1 MVSCP
6 VLRSTPVFITYKL
19 RTLYLYVG
27 PLSANQR
34 DLETRRWVRNLL
46 VHMDEARCDAS
57 SFNNVAIELNKK
69 SATSEYFVI
78 QFSFFVLISHIL
90 NLL

>member
-1 MVSCP
+1 MVSGP
-6 VLRSTPVFITYKL
+6 VLRSPPVFITYKL

-27 PLSANQR
+27 PFSANQR
-34 DLETRRWVRNLL
+34 DLETRRRVRNLL

-69 SATSEYFVI
+69 SATSET
-78 QFSFFVLISHIL
+78 L
-90 NLL
+90 

>member
-1 MVSCP
+1 MVSGP
-6 VLRSTPVFITYKL
+6 VHRSPPVFVIYKF

-27 PLSANQR
+27 PFSANQR

-46 VHMDEARCDAS
+46 VHMNEARCDAS
-57 SFNNVAIELNKK
+57 SFNNVAIVLNKK

-78 QFSFFVLISHIL
+78 QFSFFVLISHIP